1 MTDPLRIHL
10 SLVSHTNIG
19 KTTLARTL
27 LMRDVGEIADRAHV
41 TETTDDYV
49 LARAIDGSELVLWDT
64 PGFGN
69 SVQLAKRLEGR
80 ANPVGWFFSEVWDR
94 FTNKA
99 FWLDQ
104 RAVRHIR
111 DTASI
116 VLYLVNVEEVP
127 ARSPYVPA
135 EMKILSWIGK
145 PVIVLLNQMGPPRE
159 AKLEAAE
166 IDVWRQSLAPYD
178 FVKDVLPMDAFARC
192 WVQESALFDAIGRA
206 LPTELQAA
214 FSELRTVWL
223 RGRRAIYSNSVEA
236 IARHIRLLLCASEP
250 VPAPSLKERAL
261 NVAKRLGLAK
271 SDPETRDAL
280 ADAQAALASEA
291 ADSFCALT
299 NKLIDVN
306 GLSGKGVS
314 KEILRRMKTDWHLAT
329 YSVDAASAAAIGT
342 GLGAASG
349 AAAAGFTVDAA
360 SGGLSLGL
368 GTLIGGLIGY
378 ADALYTQIPGENEY
392 SSSNDYNGNGS
403 VTITGCTVLDMTVD
417 KNGATGASV
426 GGFLGGIGKHI
437 VSKTGATYSV
447 TTTIDEVSAFP
458 EGFESIGKELTINDS
473 TGSNSTAQSLDAIP
487 AAAFEGESDEE
498 NTAA

>member
-80 ANPVGWFFSEVWDR
+80 ANPVGWFLSEVWDR

-166 IDVWRQSLAPYD
+166 INVWRQSLAPYD

-349 AAAAGFTVDAA
+349 AA

-368 GTLIGGLIGY
+368 GTLIGGLIGAIGGLSAAVAY
-378 ADALYTQIPGENEY
+378 NLRADKKGTELAWSDKAISNFILEAVLLYLAVAHFGRGRGEWTESESPAFWKETTLDAL
-392 SSSNDYNGNGS
+392 
-403 VTITGCTVLDMTVD
+403 
-417 KNGATGASV
+417 
-426 GGFLGGIGKHI
+426 
-437 VSKTGATYSV
+437 
-447 TTTIDEVSAFP
+447 
-458 EGFESIGKELTINDS
+458 KEHINDLKKIRL
-473 TGSNSTAQSLDAIP
+473 LDPDAM
-487 AAAFEGESDEE
+487 EGRLTLMIDTLIRSIF
-498 NTAA
+498 ARLYGLSV

>member
-80 ANPVGWFFSEVWDR
+80 ANPVGWFLSEVWDR

-166 IDVWRQSLAPYD
+166 INVWRQSLAPYD

-223 RGRRAIYSNSVEA
+223 RGRRAIYFNSVEA

-250 VPAPSLKERAL
+250 VPAP
-261 NVAKRLGLAK
+261 
-271 SDPETRDAL
+271 
-280 ADAQAALASEA
+280 
-291 ADSFCALT
+291 
-299 NKLIDVN
+299 
-306 GLSGKGVS
+306 
-314 KEILRRMKTDWHLAT
+314 
-329 YSVDAASAAAIGT
+329 
-342 GLGAASG
+342 
-349 AAAAGFTVDAA
+349 
-360 SGGLSLGL
+360 
-368 GTLIGGLIGY
+368 
-378 ADALYTQIPGENEY
+378 
-392 SSSNDYNGNGS
+392 
-403 VTITGCTVLDMTVD
+403 
-417 KNGATGASV
+417 
-426 GGFLGGIGKHI
+426 
-437 VSKTGATYSV
+437 
-447 TTTIDEVSAFP
+447 
-458 EGFESIGKELTINDS
+458 
-473 TGSNSTAQSLDAIP
+473 
-487 AAAFEGESDEE
+487 
-498 NTAA
+498 

>member
-49 LARAIDGSELVLWDT
+49 LARAVDGSELVLWDT

-80 ANPVGWFFSEVWDR
+80 SNPVGWFLSEVWDR
-94 FTNKA
+94 FANKA

-111 DTASI
+111 DTSSI

-159 AKLEAAE
+159 AHLEEAE
-166 IDVWRQSLAPYD
+166 INEWKTALKPYP
-178 FVKDVLPMDAFARC
+178 FVTDVLPMDAFARC
-192 WVQESALFDAIGRA
+192 WVQESALFDAIGKA
-206 LPTELQAA
+206 LPNELQAA
-214 FSELRTVWL
+214 FAALRTVWL
-223 RGRRAIYSNSVEA
+223 RGRCAIYSSSVEA

-250 VPAPSLKERAL
+250 IPSLSLKERAL
-261 NVAKRLGLAK
+261 GAIKLDKLAKRFGFAK
-271 SDPETRDAL
+271 SEHEERQVKNARDIL
-280 ADAQAALASEA
+280 ADAQTALASEA

-299 NKLIDVN
+299 NKLIEIN
-306 GLSGKGVS
+306 GLKGKGVS
-314 KEILRRMKTDWHLAT
+314 KEILRRMKTDWQVAT
-329 YSVDAASAAAIGT
+329 YSVDTASATAIGT

-349 AAAAGFTVDAA
+349 AAAAGLTVDA
-360 SGGLSLGL
+360 SMGGLTLGL
-368 GTLIGGLIGY
+368 GTLIGGLIGAIGGLGAATAY
-378 ADALYTQIPGENEY
+378 NLHSDKKGTELAWSKQAISNFILEAVLLYLAVAHFGRGRGEWTESESPNFW
-392 SSSNDYNGNGS
+392 
-403 VTITGCTVLDMTVD
+403 
-417 KNGATGASV
+417 K
-426 GGFLGGIGKHI
+426 
-437 VSKTGATYSV
+437 
-447 TTTIDEVSAFP
+447 TTTKETISEYEQDFNKIRSTDSYTMESQLTSIID
-458 EGFESIGKELTINDS
+458 
-473 TGSNSTAQSLDAIP
+473 SLLRKIFKQLYGIAI
-487 AAAFEGESDEE
+487 
-498 NTAA
+498 